1 MALLALN
8 YAIGFAD
15 PAPSCECD
23 HCGRGVSDE
32 MQFLQFVFAAV
43 GFYGRIFPGAD
54 GFVGDYFCNDYERNH
69 LGGSVRSIIYK
80 L

>member
-43 GFYGRIFPGAD
+43 GFHGFRIFLRLFQMIT
-54 GFVGDYFCNDYERNH
+54 FVMIMG
-69 LGGSVRSIIYK
+69 VII
-80 L
+80 LE

>member
-32 MQFLQFVFAAV
+32 MLFLQFVFAAV
-43 GFYGRIFPGAD
+43 GFHGRVHWWVWMNIFRCFWGPHTDQEVVHWWA
-54 GFVGDYFCNDYERNH
+54 
-69 LGGSVRSIIYK
+69 
-80 L
+80 